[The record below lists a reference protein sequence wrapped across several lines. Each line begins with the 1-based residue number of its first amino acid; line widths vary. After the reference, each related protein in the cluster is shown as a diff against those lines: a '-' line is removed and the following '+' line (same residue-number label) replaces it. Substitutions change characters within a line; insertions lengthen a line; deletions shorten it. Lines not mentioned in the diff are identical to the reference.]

1 MRQVTVSKLQIA
13 QAEQCVERL
22 DKYTRLLDMSIEMLM
37 FAKAESQ
44 YNQLPEEFKM
54 VCRRDL
60 EIVMADLKSL
70 KNDAQDMALLKA
82 EKASDLR
89 ITRNK
94 QLKEVKME
102 TEEGYRER
110 INEAILR
117 FKKRQKQRR
126 KWKRR
131 KNDRKD
137 R

>member
-1 MRQVTVSKLQIA
+1 MSKVTVSKLQIA

-22 DKYTRLLDMSIEMLM
+22 DKYVRMLDVSIEMLK

-70 KNDAQDMALLKA
+70 KNEAQEMALAKA

-89 ITRNK
+89 MMRNK
-94 QLKEVKME
+94 QL
-102 TEEGYRER
+102 GGER
-110 INEAILR
+110 
-117 FKKRQKQRR
+117 
-126 KWKRR
+126 
-131 KNDRKD
+131 
-137 R
+137 

>member
-1 MRQVTVSKLQIA
+1 MRKVTVSKLQIA

-22 DKYTRLLDMSIEMLM
+22 DKYVRMLDVSIEMLK

-70 KNDAQDMALLKA
+70 KNEAQEIALLKA

-89 ITRNK
+89 IARSE
-94 QLKEVKME
+94 QLRG
-102 TEEGYRER
+102 EE
-110 INEAILR
+110 
-117 FKKRQKQRR
+117 
-126 KWKRR
+126 
-131 KNDRKD
+131 
-137 R
+137 

>member
-1 MRQVTVSKLQIA
+1 MRKVTVSKLQIA

-22 DKYTRLLDMSIEMLM
+22 DKYVRMLDVSIEMLK

-70 KNDAQDMALLKA
+70 KNEAQGMALAKA

-89 ITRNK
+89 IARSE
-94 QLKEVKME
+94 QLRG
-102 TEEGYRER
+102 EE
-110 INEAILR
+110 
-117 FKKRQKQRR
+117 
-126 KWKRR
+126 
-131 KNDRKD
+131 
-137 R
+137 

>member
-1 MRQVTVSKLQIA
+1 MSKVTVSKLQIA

-22 DKYTRLLDMSIEMLM
+22 DKYVRMLDMSIEMLK

-70 KNDAQDMALLKA
+70 KDEAQEIALVKA

-89 ITRNK
+89 MTRNK
-94 QLKEVKME
+94 QLGGGE
-102 TEEGYRER
+102 
-110 INEAILR
+110 
-117 FKKRQKQRR
+117 
-126 KWKRR
+126 
-131 KNDRKD
+131 
-137 R
+137 

>member
-1 MRQVTVSKLQIA
+1 MSKVTVSKLQIA

-22 DKYTRLLDMSIEMLM
+22 DKYVRMLDVSIEMLK

-70 KNDAQDMALLKA
+70 KNEAQEIALLKA

-89 ITRNK
+89 IARSE
-94 QLKEVKME
+94 QLRG
-102 TEEGYRER
+102 EE
-110 INEAILR
+110 
-117 FKKRQKQRR
+117 
-126 KWKRR
+126 
-131 KNDRKD
+131 
-137 R
+137 